1 RNAKG
6 QVKAGLAEKWK
17 HSSDGK
23 TWTFTLRKGL
33 KWSNG
38 DKLTASDF
46 VYAWQ
51 RVVNPKTS
59 SQAAY
64 KYSGI
69 KNADEIQAGKAKVS
83 SLGVVAKNDRT
94 LVVTLDH
101 PMPQFELEMASQSF
115 FAQDPKVAKKYGK
128 QLGTASNKQVY

>member
-1 RNAKG
+1 MASSKTNPTLYFSMPTDLTTMDMALMTDAYADQIAINVQEGLLSRNAKG

-69 KNADEIQAGKAKVS
+69 K
-83 SLGVVAKNDRT
+83 
-94 LVVTLDH
+94 
-101 PMPQFELEMASQSF
+101 
-115 FAQDPKVAKKYGK
+115 
-128 QLGTASNKQVY
+128 